1 MDFSHIKVRSMSS
14 SHIDNFVVGVLL
26 WTYQV
31 DLGQY
36 LKNLTLP
43 KGIID
48 ITLLGDCFSL

>member
-1 MDFSHIKVRSMSS
+1 MSS
-14 SHIDNFVVGVLL
+14 SHIDNFFVGGVLL
-26 WTYQV
+26 WAYQV

-48 ITLLGDCFSL
+48 ITLLVDCFSL